1 MTGVVI
7 FQLLG
12 GPYLT
17 GYLIHLGAN
26 AAQIGIVLAIPML
39 ANLVQLVSAS
49 LMQKIN
55 SRLKYMVMGLG
66 IHRGIWVLS
75 GIIPFVLPKEAWVVT
90 YIIMFLTSFIAAA
103 ASTVI
108 WSSLISDVVP
118 ARVRGRFFGIRNTI
132 AFGTG
137 AVSLVVGGWILERY
151 TEELGFAVIYG
162 ICAILT
168 VINNI
173 QLALHPDPPFVKSV
187 TASDSAFFFKPLKD
201 RMFFGATAFLAV
213 WVLVQN
219 LVMPLFPY
227 VMLDVMHMSYF
238 PHITVVTTV
247 QNFVMMASFYL
258 WGVWNS
264 RIATQKL
271 LILTLPILAL
281 SCVAWGLSAWMPA
294 FGMLIFVH
302 VLLGF
307 GAGGFHLLVF
317 NFIIGDTPKSERP
330 MYVAVFHALTGL
342 AGFIGPV
349 VGGQIYGGLKSW
361 PLWTQV
367 YGFNVLV
374 GIVLLVLALL
384 VAPRYL
390 KGGGVGSSRL
400 GR

>member
-7 FQLLG
+7 AQLLG

-26 AAQIGIVLAIPML
+26 AAQIGLVLAIPML
-39 ANLVQLVSAS
+39 ANLVQLASAA

-55 SRLKYMVMGLG
+55 SRLKHMVLGLG
-66 IHRGIWVLS
+66 FHRFVWVLS
-75 GIIPFVLPKEAWVVT
+75 GVIPFILPKEAWVIT
-90 YIIMFLTSFIAAA
+90 YIIMFLVSYVAAA
-103 ASTVI
+103 ASFVI
-108 WSSLISDVVP
+108 WSSIISDVVP

-137 AVSLVVGGWILERY
+137 AVSLVVGGWLLERY
-151 TEELGFAVIYG
+151 PGDIGFAILYG
-162 ICAILT
+162 ICAVLT
-168 VINNI
+168 VINVI
-173 QLALHPDPPFVKSV
+173 QLALHPDPPFVKSEA
-187 TASDSAFFFKPLKD
+187 ASDRAFFLKPLKD
-201 RMFFGATAFLAV
+201 RMFFGATAFIAV
-213 WVLVQN
+213 WVFVQN

-238 PHITVVTTV
+238 PHITVITTV
-247 QNFVMMASFYL
+247 QNFVMMASFYI

-271 LILTLPILAL
+271 LIWTLPILAL
-281 SCVAWGLSAWMPA
+281 SCVAWGLNAWMPA
-294 FGMLIFVH
+294 FGVLIFVH

-307 GAGGFHLLVF
+307 GAGGFHLLLF

-330 MYVAVFHALTGL
+330 MYVAVFNALTGFT
-342 AGFIGPV
+342 GFVGPV
-349 VGGQIYGGLKSW
+349 IGGQIYGWIKPW
-361 PLWTQV
+361 PQWIQV

-374 GIVLLVLALL
+374 GFMLLVLALL
-384 VAPRYL
+384 IAPRYL
-390 KGGGVGSSRL
+390 KGGDGVSSRL